1 MAGIF
6 WVLWACHLGN
16 FSVQMYMG
24 GIRLDSLEFLR
35 SGLWFAGRDRIQN
48 SSPTTPPYCECKCDA
63 FATDARSK
71 GVTMR

>member
-24 GIRLDSLEFLR
+24 GIRLD
-35 SGLWFAGRDRIQN
+35 N
-48 SSPTTPPYCECKCDA
+48 
-63 FATDARSK
+63 
-71 GVTMR
+71 